1 MRWRRRNN
9 RKALKALV
17 LSFAAMAI
25 LAGNANAAQVH
36 DGGSIV
42 AGYEQGGVTPANL
55 ARAYVQPGLDSAL
68 VGEGV
73 TPANLARAYVQ
84 PGMEPSLSQADGS
97 TWLPSEDVALGFGL
111 GLILATA
118 AAIALAMAR
127 NRERLAH
134 S

>member
-25 LAGNANAAQVH
+25 FAGNASAAQVH

-42 AGYEQGGVTPANL
+42 GAYEEGGVTPTDL
-55 ARAYVQPGLDSAL
+55 ARAYVQPGLDPVL
-68 VGEGV
+68 MGEGV
-73 TPANLARAYVQ
+73 TPTNLARAYVQ
-84 PGMEPSLSQADGS
+84 PGMERSVSQADGS
-97 TWLPSEDVALGFGL
+97 RWLPGEDVALGFGL

-127 NRERLAH
+127 GRERVAH